1 MKPTPFE
8 EMEGGGQEGGE
19 GATSGKA
26 AGGVEEKP
34 DPTLGKSL
42 PTTAHDFVD
51 LKEELRQVGQQ
62 LVKLEGKIEK
72 VEDDIRLAEE
82 RGDPEEKKQL
92 REEKK
97 QLREKEKQLREK
109 EKQLREEKLL
119 LLERQVPGM
128 PNPPPSWT

>member
-1 MKPTPFE
+1 
-8 EMEGGGQEGGE
+8 MEGGGREGGE
-19 GATSGKA
+19 GATSG
-26 AGGVEEKP
+26 VVEKP
-34 DPTLGKSL
+34 EPTLGKSL
-42 PTTAHDFVD
+42 PPTPADFVD
-51 LKEELRQVGQQ
+51 LKEELRQVCQQ
-62 LVKLEGKIEK
+62 LVKVEGKIEK

-97 QLREKEKQLREK
+97 QLREKEKQLRE
-109 EKQLREEKLL
+109 EKLL